1 MSGADR
7 VNEKDEHGE
16 VVLPPDFSTM
26 LDKVLANPQILTA
39 VASALSQSNSEA
51 PMEKKS
57 DAVEVEDSAVKSA
70 SAPEIDAMAQKLPQM
85 MKAMAPL
92 LSSSGGTLKNDKR
105 ACLLNAIKPYLN
117 PARCEAIDYIIRFSQ
132 LSEVLKAMK

>member
-7 VNEKDEHGE
+7 VNEKDEHAE
-16 VVLPPDFSTM
+16 VVLPPDFSAM

-39 VASALSQSNSEA
+39 VASALSQSNNEA
-51 PMEKKS
+51 PREEKAEAS
-57 DAVEVEDSAVKSA
+57 ENGAVNGAPS
-70 SAPEIDAMAQKLPQM
+70 PEIDAMAQKLPQM

-92 LSSSGGTLKNDKR
+92 LSSSGGAPKNDKR
-105 ACLLNAIKPYLN
+105 ACLLSAIKPYLN

-132 LSEVLKAMK
+132 LSEVLKTMK